1 MNAVKIKCRA
11 LMVGDWICDEHG
23 FPMQITTVG
32 DDYAYAT
39 FEDNEADP
47 WEFDDKDDQ
56 PEPIPITYEILKKNG
71 WKDAEYWIEYQ
82 DDKSIIQCGLPIMR
96 GRINGIVIEDFKC
109 EYVHQYQ
116 HLLRLCGLDELADN
130 FKV

>member
-1 MNAVKIKCRA
+1 MDMLCKE
-11 LMVGDWICDEHG
+11 LQFGDWCCDKHG
-23 FPMQITTVG
+23 FPMQITNVG

-39 FEDNEADP
+39 FEGNECDP

-56 PEPIPITYEILKKNG
+56 PEPIEITEDILKENG
-71 WKDAEYWIEYQ
+71 WKVAEYYLEYQ
-82 DDKSIIQCGLPIMR
+82 DGKSIIQCGLPIMR
-96 GRINGIVIEDFKC
+96 GRINGIVIEHFKC

-116 HLLRLCGLDELADN
+116 HLLRLCGLNELADN